1 VPTNTLSDKLFLSIF
16 EKTANSILVK
26 ADAGFTIVAVSDSYL
41 ELANTTRDQIV
52 GQQFFE
58 VLPKITEHFYVAD
71 AFRNSFEQV
80 VKTRNTVYLQYPDHL
95 NVFVHQSGQHYW
107 SVTNKPVLDADG
119 KVGYIIHNVV
129 NITEQITQEVARQA
143 HAHGDAMFRDLVMQA
158 PIAISVL
165 KGNDLIVETA
175 NAQMLEVWGK
185 ARQIIGKPLAIALP
199 ELEGQ
204 PFLQLLKDVLSS
216 GSAHYG
222 YETPAT
228 LVRNGV
234 KGLFYF
240 NFVYY
245 PLEENGEYTGV
256 IIVATEVT
264 EQVEA
269 RLKLE
274 TAEERLR
281 LATEAT
287 GFGTFDLDIIG
298 NKIVYSPRLAEIF
311 GYGDTKHLTH
321 LDLQAHVHP
330 EDVSTVQN
338 AFQQALKNGGS
349 YFYEVRNIWPDKSV
363 HWFRTQGNLMFD
375 KSSNPVRLVGAVVDV
390 TSQRHIINEL
400 QRSEENLRMATEA
413 AELGTFDWDIPA
425 DKLNWDARHRQLFGI
440 PATEFV
446 TLDWFLKT
454 LYPDD
459 HDRVNEALDYAFNKE
474 QSGGDYDVDYRIIGF
489 ADKKLHWIRAKGKV
503 VFDDQNNPL
512 RLVGTVVDITD
523 RKQDE
528 IRKSDFVAMA
538 SHELKTPLTSLKA
551 YIQMLLLSARKADN
565 QFFSTSLEKANKQ
578 IDKMTKLIYSFLDLS
593 KIESGKLQLNLE
605 YFNITDAINE
615 AIVDIRPISQS
626 HQIIF
631 EPERNVVVHADREKI
646 MQVAVNLI
654 SNAVKYSPKGT
665 PIVVSVQDNENWTEV
680 AVKDE
685 GIGIKAYDMQ
695 KIFQRFYRVQDE
707 KTKGFSGFGI
717 GLYLSA
723 EIMTLHHGEID
734 VKSDEERGS
743 TFCFRLPKNG

>member
-1 VPTNTLSDKLFLSIF
+1 VPTNTLSDNLFLNIF
-16 EKTANSILVK
+16 EKSINSILVK
-26 ADAGFTIVAVSDSYL
+26 ADAGFTIIAVSDSYL
-41 ELANTTRDQIV
+41 ELANTTRDKIT
-52 GQQFFE
+52 GHQFFE
-58 VLPKITEHFYVAD
+58 VLPKVTEHFYVAD

-80 VKTRNTVYLQYPDHL
+80 VKIRDTVYLQYPDHL

-107 SVTNKPVLDADG
+107 SVTNKPILDEDG
-119 KVGYIIHNVV
+119 KVAYIIHSLT
-129 NITEQITQEVARQA
+129 NITEQITQDVARQA
-143 HAHGDAMFRDLVMQA
+143 HAHGDEMFRNLVMQA

-175 NAQMLEVWGK
+175 NEQMLEVWGK
-185 ARQIIGKPLAIALP
+185 TSQILGKPLAIALP

-204 PFLQLLKDVLSS
+204 PFLQLLREVLAS
-216 GSAHYG
+216 GKAHYG
-222 YETPAT
+222 YETAAA
-228 LVRNGV
+228 LVRNGL
-234 KGLFYF
+234 KGMFYF

-245 PLEENGEYTGV
+245 PLEENGEYTG
-256 IIVATEVT
+256 IIVVATEVT

-287 GFGTFDLDIIG
+287 GFGTFDLDLVD
-298 NKIVYSPRLAEIF
+298 NKIVYSTRLAEIF
-311 GYGDTKHLTH
+311 GYGDTRLLTH

-338 AFQQALKNGGS
+338 AFQRALNNGGH

-363 HWFRTQGNLMFD
+363 HWFRTQGSLMFD
-375 KSSNPVRLVGAVVDV
+375 ASGNPVRLVGAVVDV

-425 DKLNWDARHRQLFGI
+425 DKVNWDARHRHLFGI
-440 PATEFV
+440 AVNESV
-446 TLDWFLKT
+446 SIDRFLSM
-454 LYPDD
+454 LHPDD
-459 HDRVNEALDYAFNKE
+459 HDRVTEALDYAFNKQ
-474 QSGGDYDVDYRIIGF
+474 QSGGDYDVDYRVIGF
-489 ADKKLHWIRAKGKV
+489 SDKKLHWIRAKGKV
-503 VFDDQNNPL
+503 VFDDQDNPL

-551 YIQMLLLSARKADN
+551 YIQMLLANARKADN
-565 QFFSTSLEKANKQ
+565 QFFIASLEKANKQ
-578 IDKMTKLIYSFLDLS
+578 IDKMTKLIYGFLDLS

-631 EPERNVVVHADREKI
+631 KPEQNVVVYADREKI

-665 PIVVSVQDNENWTEV
+665 SVVVSVQDQENWTEV

-723 EIMTLHHGEID
+723 EIMALHHGEID
-734 VKSDEERGS
+734 VKSDEEGGS
-743 TFCFRLPKNG
+743 TFYFRLSKNG